1 MNAVA
6 LSHPLSDV
14 VNFKSHSAEGKRNEM
29 QRSSIASLALA
40 QPHTR
45 SNQ

>member
-14 VNFKSHSAEGKRNEM
+14 VNFKSHSAEGKRKEM

-40 QPHTR
+40 QPHTK
-45 SNQ
+45 SSQ